1 MNGHESPTDPRGRL
15 LLAGFALALL
25 LGGVYPSAPAQPV
38 ETLTPMPF
46 AAAAPASREQ
56 WAAPAENIGSQA
68 SANPPRL
75 ERWVF

>member
-1 MNGHESPTDPRGRL
+1 MNGHESPTDPWGRL

-38 ETLTPMPF
+38 QILTPVPF
-46 AAAAPASREQ
+46 AAAAPASHEH
-56 WAAPAENIGSQA
+56 WAAPAENTGSQA